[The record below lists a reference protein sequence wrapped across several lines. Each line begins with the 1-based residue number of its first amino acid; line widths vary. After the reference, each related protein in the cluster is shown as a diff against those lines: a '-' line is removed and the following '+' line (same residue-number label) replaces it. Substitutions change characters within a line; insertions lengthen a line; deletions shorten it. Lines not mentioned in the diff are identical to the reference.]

1 MAESFLIILTIA
13 IYGVIHSLLA
23 SLEVKGLARG
33 WFGSSADR
41 WYRLAYN
48 LFAAFSFLP
57 VIMLVLLLPDRH
69 LYTIPF
75 PWIILSMAIQF
86 LGVVG
91 IIVGIRQTGLGSFF
105 GLEQLIN
112 PHKDA
117 STVLVTTGLYR
128 WVRHPLYTAGLL
140 LIWFTPLMTR
150 NLLFASLGLT
160 LYLLSGAYFEE
171 RKLLREFGDIYAEYR
186 RRTPMLILGFH
197 FPSKQSLKR

>member
-1 MAESFLIILTIA
+1 MAEGFLIIFTIA

-23 SLEVKGLARG
+23 SLEAKGLARG

-48 LFAAFSFLP
+48 LFATFSFLP
-57 VIMLVLLLPDRH
+57 VIMLVLLIPDRQ

-86 LGVVG
+86 LVVVG
-91 IIVGIRQTGLGSFF
+91 IIVGIRQTGVWPFT

-117 STVLVTTGLYR
+117 STPLVTTGLYR
-128 WVRHPLYTAGLL
+128 YVRHPLYTAGLL
-140 LIWFTPLMTR
+140 LIWFTPLMTL
-150 NLLFASLGLT
+150 NLLFATLGLT
-160 LYLLSGAYFEE
+160 LYLLIGAYFEE
-171 RKLLREFGDIYAEYR
+171 RKLLREFGDIYADYR
-186 RRTPMLILGFH
+186 RRTPMLIPGFH
-197 FPSKQSLKR
+197 FCSKQGLQR

>member
-33 WFGSSADR
+33 WFGPSTDR

-57 VIMLVLLLPDRH
+57 VIMLVLLFPDRH

-112 PHKDA
+112 PYKDA
-117 STVLVTTGLYR
+117 STPLVTTGLYR
-128 WVRHPLYTAGLL
+128 YVRHPLYVAGLL
-140 LIWFTPLMTR
+140 LIWFTPLMTL
-150 NLLFASLGLT
+150 NLLFAILGLT

-186 RRTPMLILGFH
+186 RRTPMLIPGFH
-197 FPSKQSLKR
+197 FPSKQGLKR

>member
-1 MAESFLIILTIA
+1 MAGSLFIILAIA

-23 SLEVKGLARG
+23 SLEVKGRARG
-33 WFGSSADR
+33 WFGPSTDH

-48 LFAAFSFLP
+48 LFAVFSFLP
-57 VIMLVLLLPDRH
+57 VVALVLLLPDQH
-69 LYTIPF
+69 LYSIPF
-75 PWIILSMAIQF
+75 PWIILSMTIQL

-112 PHKDA
+112 PRKDS
-117 STVLVTTGLYR
+117 STPLVTKGLYR
-128 WVRHPLYTAGLL
+128 YVRHPLYVAGLL
-140 LIWFTPLMTR
+140 LIWLTPLMTR
-150 NLLFASLGLT
+150 NLLFAILGLT

-186 RRTPMLILGFH
+186 RRTPMLIPGFH
-197 FPSKQSLKR
+197 IPSKQGLKR